1 MADGVSL
8 GKGFGSRHMAA
19 AGISKTTS
27 AIAFAV
33 SQSSGSV
40 RVFQKGDEV
49 LHIEP
54 LARPHVWQPFKLETQ
69 EDLEDEQRDRV
80 D

>member
-1 MADGVSL
+1 
-8 GKGFGSRHMAA
+8 MAA
-19 AGISKTTS
+19 AGISKHTS

-33 SQSSGSV
+33 SQSSGTV
-40 RVFQKGDEV
+40 RVFQRGDVV

-54 LARPHVWQPFKLETQ
+54 LARPHVWQPFKLETH
-69 EDLEDEQRDRV
+69 EPPENDETRDDV